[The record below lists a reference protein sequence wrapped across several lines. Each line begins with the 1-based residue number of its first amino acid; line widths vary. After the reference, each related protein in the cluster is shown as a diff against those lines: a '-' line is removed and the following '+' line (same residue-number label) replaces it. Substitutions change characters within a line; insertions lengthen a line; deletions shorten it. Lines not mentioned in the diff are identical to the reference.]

1 VAWARPNARLIA
13 FKTTPGAAD
22 LGEMSKTLVRRKM
35 RGVAV
40 VVALIAVS
48 ATPVIATGGVQRKAP
63 GTGGSLTLRGLIY
76 GSTARITLLRV
87 IDPATPSYPSR
98 LHPRS
103 GDRWVAVQLKI
114 RGLGGTWTDVP
125 ANDGRLIDSL
135 KRQHRAFPPEYGTVE
150 PRMPPLDLEPGR
162 VQVGNLVFELPKS
175 ARPRTFKYVISGG
188 NTGAWDLTR

>member
-1 VAWARPNARLIA
+1 MSG
-13 FKTTPGAAD
+13 K
-22 LGEMSKTLVRRKM
+22 LGRRKV
-35 RGVAV
+35 RGFAV
-40 VVALIAVS
+40 VLALIAAS
-48 ATPVIATGGVQRKAP
+48 ATPLIASGGVQRKAP
-63 GTGGSLTLRGLIY
+63 GIGGSLTLRSLIY
-76 GSTARITLLRV
+76 GSTARITLQRV

-103 GDRWVAVQLKI
+103 GDRWVVVQLKI

-125 ANDGRLIDSL
+125 ANDGRLIDSQ

-150 PRMPPLDLEPGR
+150 PRMPPLGLEPGR

-175 ARPRTFKYVISGG
+175 ARPRIFRYVVSGG